1 MVEKE
6 SAISPSHYKQ
16 GGLEVIDIWR
26 AKLDPEEL
34 VGFFKANVLKYVMR
48 ADKKNGLEDYEK
60 AAVYLKWIIEEK
72 EKSGEVS
79 TDKAL
84 RPEHYKQGG
93 MQPIDIFR
101 AKLTAKEFKGFCKAN
116 IIKYVL
122 RADYK
127 NGLEDYKKALV
138 YLNWI
143 IEEEQK
149 KVDATKENK

>member
-6 SAISPSHYKQ
+6 NAISPSHYKQ

-72 EKSGEVS
+72 EKSGKVS
-79 TDKAL
+79 TDKTL
-84 RPEHYKQGG
+84 RPDHYKQGG

-127 NGLEDYKKALV
+127 MVLKIMKKPWYISIGLLISNAKFNAK
-138 YLNWI
+138 
-143 IEEEQK
+143 
-149 KVDATKENK
+149 

>member
-1 MVEKE
+1 MEDKIMNK
-6 SAISPSHYKQ
+6 ATSPDHYKQ
-16 GGLEVIDIWR
+16 GGLEVLDIWK
-26 AKLDPEEL
+26 AKLDTEEL
-34 VGFFKANVLKYVMR
+34 IGFFKANVLKYVMR
-48 ADKKNGLEDYEK
+48 ADQKNGLEDYQK
-60 AAVYLKWIIEEK
+60 AAVYLGWIIDCK
-72 EKSGEVS
+72 EANGAEAVEAN
-79 TDKAL
+79 T
-84 RPEHYKQGG
+84 RPDHYKKGG

-143 IEEEQK
+143 IEREDSSNE
-149 KVDATKENK
+149 